1 MSQRKNP
8 DTSKEAFR
16 SLKAEEL
23 AETYKGII
31 LALSRIGEGHFE
43 DIALQMRVK
52 PEKVWKRLS
61 ELKEQGL
68 IYRPGNKKALRSG
81 RNGYTW
87 MLTENGLP
95 KTDKSQKA
103 LSGPAVVDYSRK
115 LIQPQPTL
123 FPNPLP

>member
-1 MSQRKNP
+1 MTTRKNP
-8 DTSKEAFR
+8 ETSKEAFR
-16 SLKAEEL
+16 SLKSDEL

-61 ELKEQGL
+61 ELAKDGL
-68 IYRPGNKKALRSG
+68 IYRPGTKKPLRSG

-87 MLTENGLP
+87 MLTKEGLP
-95 KTDKSQKA
+95 KTDKSEKA
-103 LSGPAVVDYSRK
+103 LSGKSVSDYAK
-115 LIQPQPTL
+115 ELIRQPTL
-123 FPNPLP
+123 F